1 MNKVIYTHKITISS
15 ILTKLAI
22 VHFQKNIRKNKKIN
36 DRSWASFNS
45 DFIGIHLNAYPYY
58 EYIELQTCF
67 SFLSK
72 FDLNFHEGEA
82 IDIGANIGN
91 HTLYFSERFLHVNA
105 FEINSRTY
113 ELLDFNTREINNIST
128 FMLGLSDKNEIVR
141 FRQDNL
147 NVGHGK
153 IVDDSEDNKYDL
165 EFKVNTLDSQDLQLT
180 NLKLIK
186 IDVEGHEFNVLKGA
200 ISTIQKFKPVILF
213 ELSIEDFKN
222 GVPNSIDLL
231 EKNGYFIFVNLI
243 KNNNVIIRYLRVI
256 KELIL
261 MRRNE
266 VIKQIKGKKILP
278 NNYNIVIAV
287 HKDTFNNNFL

>member
-1 MNKVIYTHKITISS
+1 MKKVIYTHKITLNS

-22 VHFQKNIRKNKKIN
+22 VHFQKNIKNIKKKN

-58 EYIELQTCF
+58 EYIELETCF

-72 FDLNFHEGEA
+72 FDLNFHKGEA

-91 HTLYFSERFLHVNA
+91 HTLYFSERFLYVNA
-105 FEINSRTY
+105 FEINPRTY
-113 ELLDFNTREINNIST
+113 ELLDFNTRKINNIST
-128 FMLGLSDKNEIVR
+128 FMLGLSDKNEFVR

-153 IVDDSEDNKYDL
+153 IVDDSEDNKYNL
-165 EFKVNTLDSQDLQLT
+165 EFMVNTLDSQDLQLT

-222 GVPNSIDLL
+222 GVPDSIDLL

-243 KNNNVIIRYLRVI
+243 KNNKGVTRYLRVI

-266 VIKQIKGKKILP
+266 VIKQMKGKKILP